1 MVMVTKTMMW
11 PLRWVVVVVVTGKLG
26 MGGSRACAEVVSPV
40 SPPYGH
46 TSHVSVW
53 VLESDVILT
62 ISQGSLILSRDF
74 LGSEF
79 AMFAHIKCGFRTLDS
94 RVRCGG
100 WGGGGN
106 LGEGFDVVLLGI
118 LIFAMLGHLGV
129 EHWGL
134 SFINLATRRGQGMRL
149 DHHWSWSSTVLL
161 VWPNPATADR
171 AGEITEPEKPDQS
184 KVWPRALTGTLPNKF
199 SKQEGP
205 DSSRHSHSTTFPD
218 HLKDIVDYSEAKN
231 QVLYFVN
238 SNVPLRVY

>member
-11 PLRWVVVVVVTGKLG
+11 RLRWVVVVVVTGKLG

-79 AMFAHIKCGFRTLDS
+79 ACFLLILSSLLRCLPTSNVVFGPWTLGRLGFATKSKCR
-94 RVRCGG
+94 
-100 WGGGGN
+100 
-106 LGEGFDVVLLGI
+106 
-118 LIFAMLGHLGV
+118 
-129 EHWGL
+129 GL